1 MPGNLISFS
10 AMSNTV
16 GFIGLGLMG
25 KPMARNLLKKGFSVI
40 VHSRSRG
47 PVEELKKEGAS
58 TAGSP
63 AEIARAATHI
73 ITMLP
78 DGPDVSLVLEG
89 EAGVFGAMS
98 KGTVIVDS
106 STIAP
111 TIARRLAA
119 RAREL
124 GSSMLDAPVSGG
136 EIGAIDGT
144 LTFMVGGDAGALE
157 SVRAILSAMGKPDR
171 IVHVGESGAG
181 QICKACNQIVLGGTM
196 AVVAEAI
203 TLSRKAGV
211 DPMKV
216 RAALMGGFAQSRVLE
231 VHGER
236 MITGNWKPG
245 FKAKLFKKDLGIA
258 MRTLA
263 ENGVP
268 APTCA
273 VVQQL
278 VNAQIAA
285 GEGEE
290 DYSGIAKAIFRLANL

>member
-1 MPGNLISFS
+1 
-10 AMSNTV
+10 MSQTV

-25 KPMARNLLKKGFSVI
+25 KPMARNLLKKGFSI
-40 VHSRSRG
+40 VVHNRSRG
-47 PVEELKKEGAS
+47 AVDELIKDGA
-58 TAGSP
+58 TPAASP
-63 AEIARAATHI
+63 AEVARAARYI

-78 DGPDVSLVLEG
+78 DGPDVEKVLTG
-89 EAGVFGAMS
+89 DDGVFGAMS

-111 TIARRLAA
+111 AIARRLAGKA
-119 RAREL
+119 TEL

-144 LTFMVGGDAGALE
+144 LTFMVGGDGAALE
-157 SVRAILSAMGKPDR
+157 SVRDILSAMGKPER

-181 QICKACNQIVLGGTM
+181 QICKVCNQIVLGGTM
-196 AVVAEAI
+196 SVVAEAI
-203 TLSRKAGV
+203 ALSRKAGV

-258 MRTLA
+258 MNTLA

-268 APTCA
+268 AAASA

-278 VNAQIAA
+278 VNAQIVA

-290 DYSGIAKAIFRLANL
+290 DYSGIAKVIFRLASLD

>member
-1 MPGNLISFS
+1 
-10 AMSNTV
+10 
-16 GFIGLGLMG
+16 
-25 KPMARNLLKKGFSVI
+25 MARNLLKKGFAVV
-40 VHSRSRG
+40 VHNRSRG
-47 PVEELKKEGAS
+47 AVDELVKEGA
-58 TAGSP
+58 TAAGSP
-63 AEIARAATHI
+63 ADVATAAKVI

-78 DGPDVSLVLEG
+78 DGPDVEKVLEG
-89 EAGVFGAMS
+89 ANGVFAAMA

-111 TIARRLAA
+111 AIARRLAA
-119 RAREL
+119 RAAEQ
-124 GSSMLDAPVSGG
+124 GAQMLDAPVSGG

-144 LTFMVGGDAGALE
+144 LTFMVGGDAAALE
-157 SVRAILSAMGKPDR
+157 SVREVLGAMGKPER
-171 IVHVGESGAG
+171 IVHVGDSGAG
-181 QICKACNQIVLGGTM
+181 QICKVCNQIVLGGTM
-196 AVVAEAI
+196 SVVAEAI
-203 TLSRKAGV
+203 ALSRKAGV

-258 MRTLA
+258 ANTLA

-268 APTCA
+268 AVTSA

-278 VNAQIAA
+278 VNAQLAA

-290 DYSGIAKAIFRLANL
+290 DYSGIAKAIFRMSQL

>member
-1 MPGNLISFS
+1 MS
-10 AMSNTV
+10 ATI

-25 KPMARNLLKKGFSVI
+25 KPMALNLLKKGFAVV

-47 PVEELKKEGAS
+47 PVDELVAAGA
-58 TAGSP
+58 TAANSP
-63 AEIARAATHI
+63 AEVARAASKFV
-73 ITMLP
+73 TMLP

-89 EAGVFGAMS
+89 ATGIFSAMQP
-98 KGTVIVDS
+98 GTVILDS

-111 TIARRLAA
+111 ATAKRLAA
-119 RAREL
+119 ATAER
-124 GSSMLDAPVSGG
+124 GGQFLDGPVSGG
-136 EIGAIDGT
+136 EIGAIAGT
-144 LTFMVGGDAGALE
+144 LAFMIGGEAAAVE
-157 SVRAILSAMGKPDR
+157 AMRPVIEAMGSPDKL
-171 IVHVGESGAG
+171 VHVGDSGAG
-181 QICKACNQIVLGGTM
+181 QVCKACNQIVLGGTM

-203 TLSRKAGV
+203 ALSRKAGV

-216 RAALMGGFAQSRVLE
+216 RAALMGGFAQSRVLD

-245 FKAKLFKKDLGIA
+245 FKARFFKKDLGIA
-258 MRTLA
+258 MNTLA

-268 APTCA
+268 AYSSA

-278 VNAQIAA
+278 VQAQITA

-290 DYSGIAKAIFRLANL
+290 DYSGLAKAVFKLAGLQ

>member
-1 MPGNLISFS
+1 MILR
-10 AMSNTV
+10 MSHTV

-40 VHSRSRG
+40 VHNRSRG
-47 PVEELKKEGAS
+47 AVDELVKEGA
-58 TAGSP
+58 TAAGSP
-63 AEIARAATHI
+63 AEVAKAARFV

-78 DGPDVSLVLEG
+78 DGPDVEKVLEG
-89 EAGVFGAMS
+89 DNGVFSAMA
-98 KGTVIVDS
+98 KGTIIVDS

-111 TIARRLAA
+111 AIARRLAG
-119 RAREL
+119 RAAAL
-124 GSSMLDAPVSGG
+124 GAQMLDAPVSGG

-144 LTFMVGGDAGALE
+144 LTFMVGGDAAALE
-157 SVRAILSAMGKPDR
+157 SVREILGAMGKPER
-171 IVHVGESGAG
+171 IVHVGDSGAG
-181 QICKACNQIVLGGTM
+181 QICKVCNQIVLGGTM
-196 AVVAEAI
+196 SVVAEAI
-203 TLSRKAGV
+203 ALSRKAGV

-258 MRTLA
+258 ANTLA

-268 APTCA
+268 AVTSA

-278 VNAQIAA
+278 VNAQLAA

-290 DYSGIAKAIFRLANL
+290 DYSGIAKAIFRMAQL